1 MKANINNC
9 ASRIASGL
17 MVNVYRHLIPIK
29 IALNAV
35 QTKGAIG
42 LLFLQ
47 LILVG
52 MLVYLI
58 CAK

>member
-1 MKANINNC
+1 
-9 ASRIASGL
+9 
-17 MVNVYRHLIPIK
+17 MVNVPPFDPHQNP
-29 IALNAV
+29 LNAV

-58 CAK
+58 C

>member
-1 MKANINNC
+1 MQYK
-9 ASRIASGL
+9 L
-17 MVNVYRHLIPIK
+17 
-29 IALNAV
+29 
-35 QTKGAIG
+35 KGAIG

-52 MLVYLI
+52 MLGYLI

>member
-1 MKANINNC
+1 
-9 ASRIASGL
+9 
-17 MVNVYRHLIPIK
+17 MVNVPPFDPIK
-29 IALNAV
+29 TALNAV

-47 LILVG
+47 SILVG